1 MGKDPDFAE
10 YINNTLGIRIMPQMA
25 REKSNDQQY
34 LDVCADVLESWIRLF
49 LDNMKKKR
57 FHEKFICALTWCFQP

>member
-25 REKSNDQQY
+25 REKSNDQQVSKSFY
-34 LDVCADVLESWIRLF
+34 CILHNNSANAPR
-49 LDNMKKKR
+49 
-57 FHEKFICALTWCFQP
+57 